1 MITLSTW
8 YTGTVWRNHA
18 WNHRRDTFASIRAG
32 HTRAVAGRGAGAL
45 TDDSSTPRV
54 LKQIN
59 KQGLGGT
66 KVYRGRRRRCIVTC
80 DRVVAVRLLYFKL
93 RFSAVQGAPL
103 IFQLNNNQIARLHWF
118 MLLLTRSGT
127 KHRNINTCMRAPIAA
142 GLAVPAWTFRDNQ
155 TLRYSQV
162 SLASTQVTAYYFTRF
177 KSKTFLY
184 FLVVLVL

>member
-1 MITLSTW
+1 MHVMPVLYVLRGTLVLGRYGVIMHETIA
-8 YTGTVWRNHA
+8 GI
-18 WNHRRDTFASIRAG
+18 DTFASIRAG

-127 KHRNINTCMRAPIAA
+127 KHRNIKHACVHP
-142 GLAVPAWTFRDNQ
+142 
-155 TLRYSQV
+155 
-162 SLASTQVTAYYFTRF
+162 
-177 KSKTFLY
+177 
-184 FLVVLVL
+184 